1 MTLEQL
7 IAQQRS
13 AIAALLADNYEGR
26 DRITAFA
33 AVGAVSGAAV
43 AAGPLIGGFVTT
55 YFSWRYVFVAEVVIM
70 FFVVLFALSVWR
82 GLGYYGRDPTDPD
95 EGPSSGLTVHTD
107 AATGCE
113 YLSVGGSALV
123 PRYATD
129 GGQMGCR

>member
-1 MTLEQL
+1 MSTEKTELPYVEK
-7 IAQQRS
+7 
-13 AIAALLADNYEGR
+13 LAREI
-26 DRITAFA
+26 RI
-33 AVGAVSGAAV
+33 AV
-43 AAGPLIGGFVTT
+43 A
-55 YFSWRYVFVAEVVIM
+55 W